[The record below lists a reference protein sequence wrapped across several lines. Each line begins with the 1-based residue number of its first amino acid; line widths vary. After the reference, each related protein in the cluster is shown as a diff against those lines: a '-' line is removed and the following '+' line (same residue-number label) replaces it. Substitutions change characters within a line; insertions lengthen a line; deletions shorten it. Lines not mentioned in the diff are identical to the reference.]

1 MTRASFSPKEIAD
14 MHGVS
19 EQLIR
24 KMVREGQVA
33 KVESFR
39 KLVRIP
45 AAEVERVFGPV
56 PESIGGAA

>member
-19 EQLIR
+19 EGLIR
-24 KMVREGQVA
+24 KMVRDGTLQRIP
-33 KVESFR
+33 SF
-39 KLVRIP
+39 KTVVRIRTD
-45 AAEVERVFGPV
+45 EVERVFGPV